1 MAIMNQSLLIQ
12 KEIGLKLQHNGGKI
26 MNVKAIVLDIDG
38 TLLNDEKK
46 LTEKTKEALIN
57 AQQQGIKVVLASGRP
72 TPGMLKY
79 VEELQMDRYNGL
91 LVSYNG
97 AHVYDVTAEK
107 ELFSQ
112 PLSVNTSQHIL
123 EHLKQFDVLPMI
135 AKDEYMYVNNVF
147 NGMLDLGEPMGIFN
161 IIEYES
167 RGGNFQLCEKEDLAA
182 FVDFPLHKI
191 LVAAQPEYLNEN
203 WKKII
208 APFEA
213 KVSGVFSAPM
223 YFEFTDKGIDKAN
236 ALDKTLT
243 PLGIERENII
253 SFGDG
258 HNDLSLIEYAGMG
271 VAMGNAVDELKNS
284 ADKITLTNNEDGIV
298 KALAELL

>member
-1 MAIMNQSLLIQ
+1 M
-12 KEIGLKLQHNGGKI
+12 
-26 MNVKAIVLDIDG
+26 
-38 TLLNDEKK
+38 
-46 LTEKTKEALIN
+46 
-57 AQQQGIKVVLASGRP
+57 VLASGRP

-203 WKKII
+203 WKK
-208 APFEA
+208 
-213 KVSGVFSAPM
+213 
-223 YFEFTDKGIDKAN
+223 
-236 ALDKTLT
+236 
-243 PLGIERENII
+243 
-253 SFGDG
+253 
-258 HNDLSLIEYAGMG
+258 LSLHLKQKS
-271 VAMGNAVDELKNS
+271 AVFFQLQCILNLQ
-284 ADKITLTNNEDGIV
+284 T
-298 KALAELL
+298 KALIKPTH